1 MQLKNDLLLRALKK
15 EATPRRPIWVMRQA
29 GRYLPEYRKVRAQA
43 GDFMTLASTPEMACE
58 VTLQPIRRYG
68 LDAAIIFS
76 DILTIPDAMGM
87 GLHFVT
93 GEGPRF
99 EYAIRSEKDVEQL
112 PIVDAD
118 ALSYVM
124 DAISLTVRELDGAV
138 PLIGFCGSPWTVM
151 TYMVENGSSKSFSH
165 AKSMLFKSPQL
176 AHRLL
181 DKITQSTISYLLAQI
196 NSGAS
201 VIQIFDSWGG
211 ALSPHVYKEFSL
223 KYMQEI
229 VTAIRAA
236 GYDTPIILFSK
247 GVTHSL
253 GEMAETGCDGL
264 GLDWTIRMQQA
275 RQLTGNR
282 VALQGNMDPNVLYAD
297 EAFIRKEVK
306 RVLSDFGDAP
316 GHIFNLGHGMQPDM
330 DPEKLAILIDAV
342 QTAE

>member
-1 MQLKNDLLLRALKK
+1 
-15 EATPRRPIWVMRQA
+15 MRQA

-99 EYAIRSEKDVEQL
+99 EHAIRSEQDVEQL
-112 PIVDAD
+112 PVVDAD

-165 AKSMLFKSPQL
+165 AKSMLFKAPQL
-176 AHRLL
+176 AHLLL

-196 NSGAS
+196 ESGAS
-201 VIQIFDSWGG
+201 VLQIFDSWGG
-211 ALSPHVYKEFSL
+211 VLSPHVYKEFSL
-223 KYMQEI
+223 RYMQDI

-236 GYDTPIILFSK
+236 GHQTPIILFSK

-253 GEMAETGCDGL
+253 SEMANTGCDGL
-264 GLDWTIRMQQA
+264 GLDWTIYLQQA
-275 RQLTGNR
+275 RALTENK

-297 EAFIRKEVK
+297 EAYIRQEVA
-306 RVLSDFGDAP
+306 RILSDYGDAP

-330 DPEKLAILIDAV
+330 DPEKLGILIDAV
-342 QTAE
+342 QNAD

>member
-1 MQLKNDLLLRALKK
+1 
-15 EATPRRPIWVMRQA
+15 MRQA

-43 GDFMTLASTPEMACE
+43 GDFMTLASTPELACE

-93 GEGPRF
+93 GEGPKF
-99 EYAIRSEKDVEQL
+99 EYAIRSEQDVEQL
-112 PIVDAD
+112 PVVDAES
-118 ALSYVM
+118 LSYVM
-124 DAISLTVRELDGAV
+124 DAIRLTVKELDGAV

-165 AKSMLFKSPQL
+165 AKAMLYKAPEL

-181 DKITQSTISYLLAQI
+181 DKITQSTIQYLLAQI
-196 NSGAS
+196 ESGAS
-201 VIQIFDSWGG
+201 AVQIFDSWGG
-211 ALSPHVYKEFSL
+211 VLSPHVYQTFSL
-223 KYMQEI
+223 RYMQDI
-229 VTAIRAA
+229 VNAIRQA

-247 GVTHSL
+247 GVHHSL
-253 GEMAETGCDGL
+253 EEMAASGCDAL
-264 GLDWTIRMQQA
+264 GMDWTISLQKA
-275 RQLTGNR
+275 RSLTQDK

-297 EAFIRKEVK
+297 EAFIRREAK
-306 RVLSDFGDAP
+306 RVLYDYGDAP

-330 DPEKLAILIDAV
+330 DPEKLAVLIDAV